1 MSKPDRGN
9 AYRLTQLWT
18 GSMVTLALALS
29 AHVAQA
35 APAAPPSAS
44 VLAMTRMD
52 GFVPLV
58 WDQGR
63 GRILIE
69 VPAFDSDILYFVSA
83 ASGGGSVELP
93 LDRGILDSSVV
104 RFQRVGQRVLVVEV
118 STGYRATTGAAATAV
133 GVADSFPTSVIA
145 SLPVESDAG
154 GKVIVDGTTLFMRD
168 AAGIEAMLKRANQGT
183 FKFDVARSAFH
194 MPRTK
199 AFPEN
204 TEVETISTFAG
215 DGPGPLVR
223 NVTPD
228 PRTMTLRIHHSFLK
242 APQGYV
248 PRLADPRIGVSEMR
262 FRDFSKDFT
271 ESTETAW
278 VTRWRLEKK
287 NPAAAMSEPVKP
299 ITFYFDPAI
308 PDPIRTAMKQGALWW
323 NKAFEQAGFTNAV
336 RAVDAP
342 ADMDPMDIRYA
353 YVLWINRDERGFSSG
368 GTYRDPRTGE
378 IIGSKTR
385 MDTHRIRTIAN
396 YWDAYSGGLP
406 ADGSGVTV
414 ADPAL
419 LTQGALTNMPA
430 GQRDMVLLRQALLTA
445 HELGHAIGYQHNFSS
460 SLDDRQSVMEYPT
473 PRVKVT
479 NGRIDLS
486 DSFQKQIGTY
496 DAAMTRYAYSV
507 FAPAQEKAGLDKVI
521 ADMRATGLHYV
532 PETDPRWTWYDDR
545 ATPTENLKEAYAAR
559 AILLQTF
566 GQGALTPGE
575 PIGSL
580 RDARLWMTY
589 LHHRYAIESGLKY
602 IGGMYQNYVVKG
614 DTVPPT
620 EFVPA
625 ALQRDVLDL
634 LLDAVQPA
642 ALAMP
647 ETLLEQ
653 LVPSPGS
660 NLEDMSD
667 DPVFDQIKAARIASA
682 LVLEPLLEGGRAN
695 RMLALAARKSDT
707 LTFAQMID
715 TVMDHTWR
723 AQRGGSSTELALRI
737 AVQGVT
743 LDAMMMLGADDKAAP
758 EARAYVLE
766 TLRILAV
773 SNAHSNDADKVTQ
786 AFRRQAAAE
795 IAVYLTDPKAHAP
808 KAITPAWGKSP
819 RSRFPLPPGPPLG

>member
-1 MSKPDRGN
+1 MTLISRSQ
-9 AYRLTQLWT
+9 ALHLSRRSV
-18 GSMVTLALALS
+18 GSMLAFGLALS
-29 AHVAQA
+29 ASASLA
-35 APAAPPSAS
+35 APDTVTSAS
-44 VLAMTRMD
+44 TAVPMRME

-58 WDQGR
+58 WDQAR
-63 GRILIE
+63 GRILME
-69 VPAFDSDILYFVSA
+69 VPAFDSDILYYVSA
-83 ASGGGSVELP
+83 ASGAGSVELP
-93 LDRGILDSSVV
+93 LDRGIMDSSVI

-118 STGYRATTGAAATAV
+118 NTSDRATEGSVPTAM

-145 SLPVESDAG
+145 SLPVESEAR
-154 GKVIVDGTTLFMRD
+154 GKVIVDGTALFMRD

-183 FKFDVARSAFH
+183 FKFEAARSAFH
-194 MPRTK
+194 MARTK

-204 TEVETISTFAG
+204 TEVETIATFAG

-248 PRLADPRIGVSEMR
+248 PRLGDSRIGVSELR
-262 FRDFSKDFT
+262 FRDYSKDFT
-271 ESTETAW
+271 EPTETAW

-287 NPAAAMSEPVKP
+287 NPSAKMSEPVKP

-308 PDPIRTAMKQGALWW
+308 PDPIRTAMKQGTLWW
-323 NKAFEQAGFTNAV
+323 NKAFEQAGFVNAV
-336 RAVDAP
+336 RAEDAP

-378 IIGSKTR
+378 ILGSKTR

-406 ADGSGVTV
+406 ADGSGLTV

-419 LTQGALTNMPA
+419 LTPGALGNMHA

-445 HELGHAIGYQHNFSS
+445 HELGHAIGFQHNFSS

-479 NGRIDLS
+479 NGKIDLS
-486 DSFQKQIGTY
+486 ESFQKQIGAY

-507 FAPAQEKAGLDKVI
+507 FAPAQEKAGLEKVI
-521 ADMRATGLHYV
+521 ADMRAAGLHYV

-545 ATPTENLKEAYAAR
+545 ATPTEYLKESYAAR

-566 GQGALTPGE
+566 GERALTPGE

-580 RDARLWMTY
+580 RDARLWMVY
-589 LHHRYAIESGLKY
+589 LHHRYAIESGMKY

-614 DTVPPT
+614 DNLPPT

-625 ALQRDVLDL
+625 ALQREVLDL
-634 LLDAVQPA
+634 LLDTVQPS

-647 ETLLEQ
+647 ESLLEQ
-653 LVPSPGS
+653 LVPSPDS
-660 NLEDMSD
+660 NLEDLSD
-667 DPVFDQIKAARIASA
+667 DPVFDQIGAARIAAA
-682 LVLEPLLEGGRAN
+682 LVLEPLLEGSRAN
-695 RMLALAARKSDT
+695 RMLALAARKGDT

-715 TVMDHTWR
+715 TVMARTWG
-723 AQRGGSSTELALRI
+723 APRGRNSTELALRI
-737 AVQGVT
+737 AVQSVT
-743 LDAMMMLGADDKAAP
+743 LDAMMIMGDNDKAAA
-758 EARAYVLE
+758 EARAYVLQ
-766 TLRILAV
+766 TLRTLAIE
-773 SNAHSNDADKVTQ
+773 NARSGDADKVTQ
-786 AFRRQAAAE
+786 AFRRQAAAD

-808 KAITPAWGKSP
+808 KAIAPAWGKSP